1 MKENGFDVDSSTDVV
16 LNASPGGM
24 MVSGVTASW
33 SNTFC
38 ADSFKNYC
46 FLVLP
51 IFRKIWVRNS
61 HILSWHHVFASIIAK
76 IYRVATVCEI
86 VCIRSCFD
94 PAPGSS
100 GAFNK
105 CLLNDFILINFSDS

>member
-38 ADSFKNYC
+38 ADSFKKLLLPGASHLQENLGKEFPYTFLAPCICQYQSIDLLSGYC
-46 FLVLP
+46 MRDCLHSFLL
-51 IFRKIWVRNS
+51 
-61 HILSWHHVFASIIAK
+61 
-76 IYRVATVCEI
+76 
-86 VCIRSCFD
+86 
-94 PAPGSS
+94 
-100 GAFNK
+100 
-105 CLLNDFILINFSDS
+105 